1 MAGKKNRDRTEKTV
15 CRENGKAMEMVI
27 ETESAQEEKQQIP
40 GNEPAN
46 ADKKKQEEREAE
58 LPEAFLKRM
67 KELLGEE
74 FPAFLESYE
83 AERVQGLRW
92 NPLKGEP
99 SSLALR
105 YGKRFGLS
113 PVSWCAEGNYYDQKT
128 RPGKHALHEAGIYYI
143 QEPSAMAVTVLLDP
157 QPGERILDLCAAPG
171 GKTTHIAGRM
181 RNQGLLVSNEI
192 HPARAK
198 ILSRNV
204 ERMGIGN
211 CVVTNEDSGRLRLYF
226 PEFFDRIVVD
236 APCSGEGMFRKEEE
250 AVRQWSEDHVKMCAA
265 RQREILEDA
274 ASMLKPG
281 GTMVYSTCTF
291 APEENEGT
299 ILAFLKSH
307 DDFYLEERECPKGL
321 MAAVPQWA
329 FFGADK
335 EDDSE
340 RDLAGENGIE
350 KYHLERAFRIM
361 PHKTEGEGHF
371 MAVLRRKEDGMGF
384 SGKRSLPAYM
394 DLKKEKDVLKELH
407 RFLEETL
414 TEPEVLKK
422 RKEYLRFGDQ
432 LYLLPPQMVS
442 LKGLKVLRPGLH
454 IGTIKKNRFEP
465 SHALALWLFPED
477 AKVQKE
483 VEPDG
488 TEAVK
493 YLKGETLTGDT
504 GMSAPCE
511 KGWVLICT
519 GNVSLGWGKMAAGTI
534 KNHYPKG
541 LRWM

>member
-1 MAGKKNRDRTEKTV
+1 
-15 CRENGKAMEMVI
+15 
-27 ETESAQEEKQQIP
+27 
-40 GNEPAN
+40 
-46 ADKKKQEEREAE
+46 
-58 LPEAFLKRM
+58 
-67 KELLGEE
+67 
-74 FPAFLESYE
+74 
-83 AERVQGLRW
+83 
-92 NPLKGEP
+92 
-99 SSLALR
+99 
-105 YGKRFGLS
+105 
-113 PVSWCAEGNYYDQKT
+113 
-128 RPGKHALHEAGIYYI
+128 
-143 QEPSAMAVTVLLDP
+143 
-157 QPGERILDLCAAPG
+157 
-171 GKTTHIAGRM
+171 
-181 RNQGLLVSNEI
+181 
-192 HPARAK
+192 
-198 ILSRNV
+198 
-204 ERMGIGN
+204 
-211 CVVTNEDSGRLRLYF
+211 
-226 PEFFDRIVVD
+226 
-236 APCSGEGMFRKEEE
+236 MFRKEEE

>member
-1 MAGKKNRDRTEKTV
+1 MIRKKAGGAD
-15 CRENGKAMEMVI
+15 
-27 ETESAQEEKQQIP
+27 
-40 GNEPAN
+40 EPASLF
-46 ADKKKQEEREAE
+46 AVMYHEERKENRMIT
-58 LPEAFLKRM
+58 LPQRFKERM

-74 FPAFLESYE
+74 YSAFEASYE
-83 AERVQGLRW
+83 QEKVQGLRFNSLKTKEGREPDW
-92 NPLKGEP
+92 EEAGVKTLAAETAKLLNMELTPVPWVKEGYYYPLD
-99 SSLALR
+99 A
-105 YGKRFGLS
+105 
-113 PVSWCAEGNYYDQKT
+113 
-128 RPGKHALHEAGIYYI
+128 RPGKHPFHEAGLYYI
-143 QEPSAMAVTVLLDP
+143 QEPSAMSVVEFLNP
-157 QPGERILDLCAAPG
+157 KPGENVLDLCAAPG
-171 GKTTHIAGRM
+171 GKSSHIASRLKGE
-181 RNQGLLVSNEI
+181 GFLLSNEI
-192 HPARAK
+192 HPGRAK
-198 ILSRNV
+198 ILSQNM
-204 ERMGIGN
+204 ERMGVGN
-211 CVVTNEDSGRLRLYF
+211 CVVTNEDAASLAKVF
-226 PEFFDRIVVD
+226 PQFFDRIAVD